1 MASSP
6 HPELTIVGTRPE
18 PWDKLQEYMK
28 SHGIVIKHESVL
40 TDFTNKKVLAFHAP
54 LNKRINDI
62 RQQGEGYNSI
72 ICEGLFAE
80 ESWPLLAE
88 LLKDISHER
97 FETLESL
104 LQSPGAIETVQVT
117 SAKSRHQ
124 LKDNMVDFLKGQKV
138 RTTITDRCFQ
148 VAEEMLM
155 NAIYDAPTD
164 PQTGQSLFNHLSRK
178 DDIQLSPP
186 QYSSLEYGSKN
197 KIVAVAVTD
206 PFGALTRDTLVDY
219 LESCYTGNAGIINEQ
234 EGKGGAGRG
243 LHQIVENSDLT
254 VFQVKRGQKTR
265 VVSYFWQKENP
276 FGENPQ
282 LSFTYFD

>member
-1 MASSP
+1 MASNP
-6 HPELTIVGTRPE
+6 NAELTIVGTRPE
-18 PWDKLQEYMK
+18 PWDKLFQYMQQ
-28 SHGIVIKHESVL
+28 HGITLNHEL
-40 TDFTNKKVLAFHAP
+40 ELPKIGTKKVLAFHAP
-54 LNKRINDI
+54 LKSRIKDI
-62 RQQGEGYNSI
+62 RTTSEGYDSI

-88 LLKDISHER
+88 LLKDISTER
-97 FETLESL
+97 FEKLDSL
-104 LQSPGAIETVQVT
+104 LQSPGNTEVVNVT
-117 SAKSRHQ
+117 SAKNRHS
-124 LKDNMVDFLKGQKV
+124 LKDQMVLYLKGQKV
-138 RTTITDRCFQ
+138 RATITDRCFL

-164 PQTGQSLFNHLSRK
+164 PGSGKSLFNHLSRK
-178 DDIQLSPP
+178 DDVHLNPI
-186 QYSSLEYGSKN
+186 QYSTFEYGSKN

-206 PFGALTRDTLVDY
+206 PFGALTRETLIDY
-219 LESCYTGNAGIINEQ
+219 LESCYSGNAGVINEKT
-234 EGKGGAGRG
+234 GKGGAGRG

-254 VFQVKRGQKTR
+254 VFQVKRGAKTR